1 MNNAGSKALLLDDQT
16 VSKLDQLRKI
26 LREMENVVIGY
37 SGGADSTLLAYI
49 AREELGKNALAV
61 FAVSPVYPESEIAE
75 ALKTAEKL
83 GIEIV
88 KIETD
93 EMQSAEFT
101 ANHPDRCYYCK
112 RELFGR
118 LLEIAKERG
127 TKWVAD
133 GTNADDS
140 SDYRPGR
147 KAAVQMGI
155 RSPLMEAGISK
166 SEVRLISR
174 AVGLDTWNKP
184 AMACL
189 ASRIP
194 YETRIELETLRKI
207 DAAESFLR
215 KLGFEQVRVRH
226 HGDIARIEVEP
237 DKIRLLAE
245 PNLREKTI
253 DELAKIGYTYITL
266 DMRGY
271 RTGSMNEILDLT
283 DRD

>member
-1 MNNAGSKALLLDDQT
+1 MNDTGSKSLLDEQT
-16 VSKLDQLRKI
+16 SAKLNQLRKI
-26 LREMENVVIGY
+26 LREMGNVVIGY

-61 FAVSPVYPESEIAE
+61 LAVSPVYPESEIVE
-75 ALKTAEKL
+75 ALQTADKL

-93 EMQSAEFT
+93 EMRSADFT
-101 ANHPDRCYYCK
+101 ANHPDRCYHCK

-118 LLEIAKERG
+118 LLKIAKERG
-127 TKWVAD
+127 IKWAAD

-147 KAAVQMGI
+147 KAAAQMGI
-155 RSPLMEAGISK
+155 RSPLMEAGITK
-166 SEVRLISR
+166 SEVRLISQ

-194 YETRIELETLRKI
+194 YETRIEPETLRKI

-226 HGDIARIEVEP
+226 HGDIARIEVAP

-245 PNLREKTI
+245 PSLREQII
-253 DELAKIGYTYITL
+253 DELAKIGYAYITL

-271 RTGSMNEILDLT
+271 RTGSMNETLNLT
-283 DRD
+283 DGD